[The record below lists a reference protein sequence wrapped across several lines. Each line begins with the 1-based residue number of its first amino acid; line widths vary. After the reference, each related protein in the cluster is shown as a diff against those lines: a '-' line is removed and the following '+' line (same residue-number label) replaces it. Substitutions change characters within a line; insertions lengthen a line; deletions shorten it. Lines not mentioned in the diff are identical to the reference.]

1 MKSAQAQTGIR
12 EVAAVFDVIDV
23 EPDAMMLAASAQLAS
38 PSFASKASWRR
49 RFHSGVCRKAGLAM
63 NSRLHP

>member
-1 MKSAQAQTGIR
+1 
-12 EVAAVFDVIDV
+12 VAVLDVIDV
-23 EPDAMMLAASAQLAS
+23 EPDAIMLAAMLAASAQLAS

>member
-1 MKSAQAQTGIR
+1 
-12 EVAAVFDVIDV
+12 VAVLDVIDV
-23 EPDAMMLAASAQLAS
+23 EPDAIMLAASAQLAS